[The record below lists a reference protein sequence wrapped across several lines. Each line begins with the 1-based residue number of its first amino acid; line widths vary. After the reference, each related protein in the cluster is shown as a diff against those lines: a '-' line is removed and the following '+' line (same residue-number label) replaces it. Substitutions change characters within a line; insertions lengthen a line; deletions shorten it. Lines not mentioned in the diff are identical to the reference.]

1 MKKVLSIVFL
11 VAAMLFAANANA
23 QIKFGLKG
31 RLNVT
36 SMSFSEEVFDASNK
50 TGFFVGPMLKV
61 TVPIVG
67 LRFDVTVLYYQI
79 ECGVSYFAGG

>member
-31 RLNVT
+31 GLNVT

-50 TGFFVGPMLKV
+50 TGRSEEHTSEAAVHQYSCERA
-61 TVPIVG
+61 
-67 LRFDVTVLYYQI
+67 LRIRLEQF
-79 ECGVSYFAGG
+79 G

>member
-31 RLNVT
+31 GLNVT
-36 SMSFSEEVFDASNK
+36 NMTFTKDILMPPTRLVS
-50 TGFFVGPMLKV
+50 L
-61 TVPIVG
+61 
-67 LRFDVTVLYYQI
+67 LVLW
-79 ECGVSYFAGG
+79 